1 MGQYDNSANF
11 GKQLILKHL
20 KLIMEEKG
28 ITMYKLSK
36 LTGISESVL
45 SMNFREETQ
54 MTLLN
59 FLKICGALNIRPY
72 LIPAE
77 LDPNDMTNSVHFS

>member
-11 GKQLILKHL
+11 GKQLIFKHI